1 MSEQQNNFELKE
13 SQLLREKKTSE
24 QRVEQ
29 LESSLE
35 TAQNEKNAMKI
46 ELQGKCKQLE
56 EKLERATEDKE
67 KAYKN

>member
-1 MSEQQNNFELKE
+1 M
-13 SQLLREKKTSE
+13 LREKKASE

-35 TAQNEKNAMKI
+35 TAQNEKSAMQI
-46 ELQGKCKQLE
+46 ELNGKCKELE